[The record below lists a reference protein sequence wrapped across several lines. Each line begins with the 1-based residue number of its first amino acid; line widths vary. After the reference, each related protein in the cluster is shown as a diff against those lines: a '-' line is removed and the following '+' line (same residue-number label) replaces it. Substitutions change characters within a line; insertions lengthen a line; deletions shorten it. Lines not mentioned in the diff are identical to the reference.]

1 MNEKLSEARLPE
13 NRKPWKRSWGYNS
26 SQGGV
31 PNLPK
36 VPWGYDSECA
46 GAMRLFLDLGVFL

>member
-1 MNEKLSEARLPE
+1 MLSEARLPE
-13 NRKPWKRSWGYNS
+13 NRKPWKRSWGHNS